1 MEDSTRS
8 FITLSRRIRSALM
21 VFCALVLF
29 LAGLL
34 LLFAP
39 ASAQDSRSRIRTPDF
54 PDAANRWI
62 MGAHSHEPGFSP
74 ETHRVPFRA
83 RDRFGEAIT

>member
-1 MEDSTRS
+1 MEDSTS
-8 FITLSRRIRSALM
+8 TSVALSKRTRSALM

-39 ASAQDSRSRIRTPDF
+39 PSAKDSRSQIRTPDF
-54 PDAANRWI
+54 PDAVNRWI

-74 ETHRVPFRA
+74 ETHRAPFRA
-83 RDRFGEAIT
+83 RHRFGDAMT